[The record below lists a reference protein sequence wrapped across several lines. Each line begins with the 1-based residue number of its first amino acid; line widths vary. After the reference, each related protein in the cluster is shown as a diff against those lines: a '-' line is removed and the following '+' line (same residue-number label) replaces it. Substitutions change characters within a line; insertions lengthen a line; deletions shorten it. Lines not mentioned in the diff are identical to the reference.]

1 MLLAKYLSRANCG
14 VAAHR
19 WFEGGMDD
27 VGADSSL
34 GTRENDLEED
44 RYQIKLLVSEV
55 NVTFCCSQQNS
66 SLLSFSAVSFAASPL
81 P

>member
-1 MLLAKYLSRANCG
+1 MLLTKYLSRANCG

-44 RYQIKLLVSEV
+44 RY
-55 NVTFCCSQQNS
+55 
-66 SLLSFSAVSFAASPL
+66 
-81 P
+81 